1 MASRNDD
8 RDRPVPRGQRQE
20 PDYDDDDRR
29 PRRGGYQ
36 RQGIG
41 EAVAKSFIRSIAS
54 SLGRILVRTITG
66 RMR

>member
-1 MASRNDD
+1 MAGRNDG
-8 RDRPVPRGQRQE
+8 RERAPPRRQQQ
-20 PDYDDDDRR
+20 DYDEPA
-29 PRRGGYQ
+29 PRRRSGGYQ

-66 RMR
+66 RLR

>member
-1 MASRNDD
+1 MAGRNDG
-8 RDRPVPRGQRQE
+8 RDRPPPRRQE
-20 PDYDDDDRR
+20 PDYDDPPPR
-29 PRRGGYQ
+29 RRGGYQ
-36 RQGIG
+36 RQSIG

>member
-1 MASRNDD
+1 MSSKRDD
-8 RDRPVPRGQRQE
+8 DEIMPVAGQRQQ
-20 PDYDDDDRR
+20 PSYDQQ
-29 PRRGGYQ
+29 PRRKGGYQ

-54 SLGRILVRTITG
+54 SLGRILVRSITG

>member
-1 MASRNDD
+1 MASRNDG
-8 RDRPVPRGQRQE
+8 RDPSPPRRQQQ
-20 PDYDDDDRR
+20 DYDEPP
-29 PRRGGYQ
+29 PRRRSGGYQ

-54 SLGRILVRTITG
+54 SLGRILAKALTG

>member
-1 MASRNDD
+1 MASRNDGH
-8 RDRPVPRGQRQE
+8 DRPPPRRQE
-20 PDYDDDDRR
+20 PDYDDQPPR
-29 PRRGGYQ
+29 RRGGYQ

-41 EAVAKSFIRSIAS
+41 EAMAKSFIRSIAS

>member
-8 RDRPVPRGQRQE
+8 RDRSAPPRGQRRE
-20 PDYDDDDRR
+20 PDYDDPQ

>member
-1 MASRNDD
+1 MSSKREDD
-8 RDRPVPRGQRQE
+8 DIMPVAGQQRRQE
-20 PDYDDDDRR
+20 PSYDPP
-29 PRRGGYQ
+29 PRRKGGYQ

-54 SLGRILVRTITG
+54 SLGRILVRSITG

>member
-1 MASRNDD
+1 MASRNDG
-8 RDRPVPRGQRQE
+8 RDRPPPRRQE
-20 PDYDDDDRR
+20 PDYDDPPPR
-29 PRRGGYQ
+29 RRGGYQ

>member
-1 MASRNDD
+1 MASRNDG
-8 RDRPVPRGQRQE
+8 RDRPPPRRQE
-20 PDYDDDDRR
+20 PDYDDPPPR
-29 PRRGGYQ
+29 RRGGYQ
-36 RQGIG
+36 RQGLG

>member
-1 MASRNDD
+1 MASRNDG
-8 RDRPVPRGQRQE
+8 RDRAPPRRQE
-20 PDYDDDDRR
+20 QDYDEPP
-29 PRRGGYQ
+29 PRRRSGGYQ

-54 SLGRILVRTITG
+54 SLGRILARTITG

>member
-1 MASRNDD
+1 MASRNEGPD
-8 RDRPVPRGQRQE
+8 RAP
-20 PDYDDDDRR
+20 
-29 PRRGGYQ
+29 PRRQQQDYEDAPPRRRSGGYQ

-54 SLGRILVRTITG
+54 SLGRILVKTITG

>member
-1 MASRNDD
+1 MQNAY
-8 RDRPVPRGQRQE
+8 GQQ
-20 PDYDDDDRR
+20 

-41 EAVAKSFIRSIAS
+41 EAAAKSFIRSIAS

-66 RMR
+66 RLR

>member
-1 MASRNDD
+1 MASRNDG
-8 RDRPVPRGQRQE
+8 RDRAPPRRQQQ
-20 PDYDDDDRR
+20 DYDEPA
-29 PRRGGYQ
+29 PRRRSGGYQ

-54 SLGRILVRTITG
+54 SLGRILAKTLTG

>member
-1 MASRNDD
+1 MTNRPQDRSSR
-8 RDRPVPRGQRQE
+8 PPPRE
-20 PDYDDDDRR
+20 PQDYDPPPR
-29 PRRGGYQ
+29 RRGGYQ
-36 RQGIG
+36 RMGLG

>member
-1 MASRNDD
+1 MAAGTTAASGL
-8 RDRPVPRGQRQE
+8 P
-20 PDYDDDDRR
+20 
-29 PRRGGYQ
+29 PRRRAARLRRAGAAPRSGGYQ

-54 SLGRILVRTITG
+54 SLGRILAKTLTG